1 MKMRKSVWALAAVL
15 CLGMAGTGC
24 TQKEPAEPEP
34 EYETVGQESE
44 DALDF
49 LLTNATG
56 NTITGLS
63 VKSSAQPEY
72 PSNMIASG
80 QTVEADETV
89 EFYYTPESA
98 AGGSDAAQAEE
109 AEETS
114 DAEGA
119 PAEENTSEAEDAAGE
134 EESAPVADAQINET
148 YSLQVTFEDG
158 TVKEVSNFAVNDMQD
173 ADLMYEDEVVFVK
186 YTSISAETEISTK
199 EAELAVK
206 ADKDAAQAVDGQIQ
220 AVGEVTLESEG
231 AIQAARAA
239 YDALTDVQKQ
249 YAANAQLLTDQEN
262 ALAALKQQAADEA
275 AAQAAAEAAAAQS
288 WEEQSGGYDYGYS
301 DPGYSTSGGSS
312 SGVSQSTD
320 SCLGDV
326 LINN

>member
-1 MKMRKSVWALAAVL
+1 
-15 CLGMAGTGC
+15 MAGTGC

-98 AGGSDAAQAEE
+98 AGGSDAAQAED
-109 AEETS
+109 AEETP

-119 PAEENTSEAEDAAGE
+119 PEAENTSEAEDAAGE

-158 TVKEVSNFAVNDMQD
+158 TVKELSNFAVNDMQD

-186 YTSISAETEISTK
+186 YTSISA
-199 EAELAVK
+199 
-206 ADKDAAQAVDGQIQ
+206 D
-220 AVGEVTLESEG
+220 ESEG

>member
-15 CLGMAGTGC
+15 CFGMAGTGC

-109 AEETS
+109 AEETP

-119 PAEENTSEAEDAAGE
+119 PEEENTSEAEDAAGE

-148 YSLQVTFEDG
+148 YSLQVPCEDG
-158 TVKEVSNFAVNDMQD
+158 TVKEVSNFAVNAMQD

-186 YTSISAETEISTK
+186 YTSISADTEISTK

>member
-1 MKMRKSVWALAAVL
+1 MKMRKSVWVLAAVL

-98 AGGSDAAQAEE
+98 AGGSDAAQAED
-109 AEETS
+109 AEEAS
-114 DAEGA
+114 
-119 PAEENTSEAEDAAGE
+119 DAAGE

>member
-15 CLGMAGTGC
+15 CFSMAGTGC
-24 TQKEPAEPEP
+24 SQKEPAEPEP

-44 DALDF
+44 DAFDF

-98 AGGSDAAQAEE
+98 AGSSDAAQAEDTADGE
-109 AEETS
+109 STP
-114 DAEGA
+114 D
-119 PAEENTSEAEDAAGE
+119 AEDAAGKE
-134 EESAPVADAQINET
+134 DSAPVADAQINET

-158 TVKEVSNFAVNDMQD
+158 TVKELSNFAVNDMQD

-249 YAANAQLLTDQEN
+249 YVANAQLLTDQEN

>member
-1 MKMRKSVWALAAVL
+1 MLERLLVRNYVL
-15 CLGMAGTGC
+15 IDHL
-24 TQKEPAEPEP
+24 
-34 EYETVGQESE
+34 
-44 DALDF
+44 DLDF
-49 LLTNATG
+49 SQGFSVFTGETGSGKSIMLGALSLL
-56 NTITGLS
+56 L
-63 VKSSAQPEY
+63 
-72 PSNMIASG
+72 
-80 QTVEADETV
+80 
-89 EFYYTPESA
+89 
-98 AGGSDAAQAEE
+98 
-109 AEETS
+109 
-114 DAEGA
+114 GA
-119 PAEENTSEAEDAAGE
+119 
-134 EESAPVADAQINET
+134 
-148 YSLQVTFEDG
+148 
-158 TVKEVSNFAVNDMQD
+158 
-173 ADLMYEDEVVFVK
+173 
-186 YTSISAETEISTK
+186 
-199 EAELAVK
+199 K

>member
-89 EFYYTPESA
+89 EFYFTPESA
-98 AGGSDAAQAEE
+98 AGGSDAAQAED
-109 AEETS
+109 AEEAS
-114 DAEGA
+114 
-119 PAEENTSEAEDAAGE
+119 DAAGE